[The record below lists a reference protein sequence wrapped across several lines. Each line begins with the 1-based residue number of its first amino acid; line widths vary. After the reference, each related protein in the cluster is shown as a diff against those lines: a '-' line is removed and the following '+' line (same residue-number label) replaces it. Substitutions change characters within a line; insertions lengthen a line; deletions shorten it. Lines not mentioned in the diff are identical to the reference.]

1 MEVKTFDRN
10 RTPNSTPQR
19 NFSWSNAGVHAILI
33 VAVLLIG
40 FPLIF
45 AAIKATQ
52 SSSEVTT
59 SSFRLGSEL
68 WNNITDAWNTA
79 NLGIYM
85 RNSFIIT
92 VAVTLGKTTLSLLS
106 GLAFAYFR
114 FPFSGAVFG
123 IVLFSLMLPAD
134 LMVLSLFKI
143 ISDFNFYNTYWA
155 VILPFLAS
163 ATGTFVFRQHFL
175 NIPTSLADAAKIDG
189 ATPLRFLWGILIPM
203 SYNTIGAFAV
213 IQFVYVWDQ
222 YLWPLVAIRDTERQV
237 IQVGLRSLIATSEAT
252 RWEVVMAG
260 AWISLIPPLLLF
272 IFLQEQFSRGFALS
286 DDK

>member
-1 MEVKTFDRN
+1 MFDGIVEVEPEPEGMTSIQVFCTN
-10 RTPNSTPQR
+10 
-19 NFSWSNAGVHAILI
+19 
-33 VAVLLIG
+33 
-40 FPLIF
+40 
-45 AAIKATQ
+45 TQ
-52 SSSEVTT
+52 KD
-59 SSFRLGSEL
+59 
-68 WNNITDAWNTA
+68 I
-79 NLGIYM
+79 M
-85 RNSFIIT
+85 SFIMGK
-92 VAVTLGKTTLSLLS
+92 VALQVSKMPRFNKNSSWGAEQFIHTEPTEIYEYSGKM
-106 GLAFAYFR
+106 GRYYR
-114 FPFSGAVFG
+114 V
-123 IVLFSLMLPAD
+123 I
-134 LMVLSLFKI
+134 
-143 ISDFNFYNTYWA
+143 FNLYNTYWA
-155 VILPFLAS
+155 IILPFLAS

-237 IQVGLRSLIATSEAT
+237 VQVGLRSLIATSEAT

>member
-1 MEVKTFDRN
+1 MR
-10 RTPNSTPQR
+10 
-19 NFSWSNAGVHAILI
+19 
-33 VAVLLIG
+33 IG
-40 FPLIF
+40 
-45 AAIKATQ
+45 
-52 SSSEVTT
+52 
-59 SSFRLGSEL
+59 GDL
-68 WNNITDAWNTA
+68 WKNITEAWNTSE
-79 NLGIYM
+79 LGIHM

-114 FPFSGAVFG
+114 FPFSGVVFG

-143 ISDFNFYNTYWA
+143 ISDFNLYNTYWA
-155 VILPFLAS
+155 IILPFLAS

-237 IQVGLRSLIATSEAT
+237 VQVGLRSLIATSEAT